1 MKFLLDT
8 DIPASEIALY
18 YAKLGIFA
26 LVAVAV
32 VVAVILIVVGCV
44 HKSKKKKKAAQEETP
59 TA

>member
-8 DIPASEIALY
+8 DIPASEIALS
-18 YAKLGIFA
+18 YAKLGVLA
-26 LVAVAV
+26 LAAVAV

-44 HKSKKKKKAAQEETP
+44 RKSKKKKKAAQEETP